1 VPKDHATSIEWV
13 ADRASAYGMPGI
25 KVAQNDAV
33 AVYEAVAPAIERAR
47 RGEGPSLIE
56 VKTDRYFGHF
66 QGDAEV
72 YRPKDEVAQL
82 RKNDPIPKLAARL
95 KSADLMS
102 EADEAA
108 MVARAKQRV
117 AAAFAYARESAYPA
131 PQEAFAPRL
140 CLNGEKE
147 EHPMTARKLTMA
159 QAIAEAIGQE
169 MERDST
175 VFAMGEDIGKYGG
188 IFGATGGLLDKFG
201 PERIMDTPI
210 SETAFI
216 GAATGAAAAGMRPIA
231 ELMFVD
237 FFGVCMDQIY
247 NHLAKNTYMA
257 GGNIK
262 LPVVITT
269 AIGGGYSDA
278 AQHSQCLYA
287 TFAHVPGLKVVVP
300 SNAYDAKGLMIQS
313 IRDDN
318 PVMFMYHKGI
328 MGLPW
333 MAYYEGSSNEVPE
346 EPYTIP
352 FGEAKVVRAGEDVTI
367 VTLSQ
372 MVQKS
377 LLAAEELARQGI
389 SAEVLDLRTLVPL
402 DRAAVLKSVAK
413 TGRLLVADE
422 DYLGFGLTGEI
433 AAIVAEN
440 LDTVV
445 LKAPV
450 RRLAVPNVPIPYS
463 RPLEQ
468 FVIPQVQNI
477 VEAAQSLMKSR
488 IAEGTTL

>member
-1 VPKDHATSIEWV
+1 
-13 ADRASAYGMPGI
+13 
-25 KVAQNDAV
+25 
-33 AVYEAVAPAIERAR
+33 
-47 RGEGPSLIE
+47 
-56 VKTDRYFGHF
+56 
-66 QGDAEV
+66 
-72 YRPKDEVAQL
+72 
-82 RKNDPIPKLAARL
+82 
-95 KSADLMS
+95 MS
-102 EADEAA
+102 
-108 MVARAKQRV
+108 
-117 AAAFAYARESAYPA
+117 
-131 PQEAFAPRL
+131 
-140 CLNGEKE
+140 
-147 EHPMTARKLTMA
+147 TTRKLTMA

-169 MERDST
+169 MERDKS
-175 VFAMGEDIGKYGG
+175 VFVMGEDIGSYGG
-188 IFGATGGLLDKFG
+188 IFGATGGLLEKFG

-216 GAATGAAAAGMRPIA
+216 GTATGAAAAGMRPIA

-262 LPVVITT
+262 LPVVLTT

-287 TFAHVPGLKVVVP
+287 TFAHMPGLKVVVP
-300 SNAYDAKGLMIQS
+300 SNAYDAKGLMTQA

-333 MAYYEGSSNEVPE
+333 MAFYEGSSTEVPQE
-346 EPYTIP
+346 QYTIP
-352 FGEAKVVRAGEDVTI
+352 FGQARVVREGRDVTI

-389 SAEVLDLRTLVPL
+389 SAEVIDLRTLVPL
-402 DRAAVLKSVAK
+402 DRMAVLKSVAK

-440 LDTVV
+440 LDTLV

-450 RRLAVPNVPIPYS
+450 KRLAVPNVPIPYS

-468 FVIPQVQNI
+468 FVIPQVKGI
-477 VEAAQSLMKSR
+477 VEAVQKLMKSHV
-488 IAEGTTL
+488 AEGATA